1 MGEQRESR
9 QSSPLFGYLIAVI
22 GLVIA
27 VALGWA
33 MMAIGARRLADAER
47 VRRQAEGRLLVAVN
61 FAAGEAVTQAQAA
74 RVSILASNWGDAQ
87 RRLSRVNEMVTLLEL
102 EQVAPDADREAVNRV
117 RDRTGEVQRLVGEQS
132 TDALSALDA
141 LITDLDG
148 LREKRGR

>member
-47 VRRQAEGRLLVAVN
+47 VREQAEGRLLVAVS
-61 FAAGEAVTQAQAA
+61 FAAREAVTQAQEA
-74 RVSILASNWGDAQ
+74 RVSIIRSNWGDAQ
-87 RRLSRVNEMVTLLEL
+87 RRLSRVNELVTLL
-102 EQVAPDADREAVNRV
+102 EQVAPDADREAVNQV

-148 LREKRGR
+148 LRGGKGPL

>member
-47 VRRQAEGRLLVAVN
+47 VREQAEGRLLVAVS
-61 FAAGEAVTQAQAA
+61 FAAREAVTQAQEA
-74 RVSILASNWGDAQ
+74 RVSIIRSNWGDAQ
-87 RRLSRVNEMVTLLEL
+87 RRLSRVNELVTLL
-102 EQVAPDADREAVNRV
+102 EQVAPDADREAVNQV

-132 TDALSALDA
+132 TDALSALDT
-141 LITDLDG
+141 LITDLDR
-148 LREKRGR
+148 LRGRKGPL

>member
-9 QSSPLFGYLIAVI
+9 QSSPLSGYLIAVI

-47 VRRQAEGRLLVAVN
+47 VREQAEGRLLVAVS
-61 FAAGEAVTQAQAA
+61 FAAREAVTQAQEA
-74 RVSILASNWGDAQ
+74 RVSIIRSNWGDAQ
-87 RRLSRVNEMVTLLEL
+87 RRLSRVNELVTLL
-102 EQVAPDADREAVNRV
+102 EQVAPDADREAVNQV

-132 TDALSALDA
+132 TDALSALDT
-141 LITDLDG
+141 LITDLDA
-148 LREKRGR
+148 LRGKRGR

>member
-9 QSSPLFGYLIAVI
+9 QSSPLLGYLIAVI

-47 VRRQAEGRLLVAVN
+47 VREQAEGRLLVAVS
-61 FAAGEAVTQAQAA
+61 FAAREAVTQAQEA
-74 RVSILASNWGDAQ
+74 RVSIIRSNWGDAQ
-87 RRLSRVNEMVTLLEL
+87 RRLSRVNELVTLL
-102 EQVAPDADREAVNRV
+102 EQVAPDADREAVNQV

-132 TDALSALDA
+132 TDALSALDT

-148 LREKRGR
+148 LRGRKGPL